1 MPAMSIDAATMST
14 VGPVEKRRWR
24 LRDRVRTEDR
34 PPSATV
40 PVAASRG
47 GEASGGGSG
56 PDEISP
62 LLLRTDP
69 DRRTALTPESRQ
81 LLRRLARR
89 SARAGD
95 LSPLGYNLTISHE
108 RKFMWFRVAKVGTRT
123 ILGHFEEYDV
133 ALDVHHAMRV
143 RYPTAAFEDYFKFA
157 FVRHPLDRFVSAWR
171 NKVVDNNYFEF
182 DPATHE
188 RMQQVEE
195 FARWTAGHDLSDLA
209 TADHHLA
216 LQTRLIDLTQVD
228 YVGRLETF
236 DDDFAAICERVG
248 VPATQA
254 RVRNR
259 TSPRDGAAQPVSDEL
274 RSLVG
279 EIYRRDFQVFGY

>member
-1 MPAMSIDAATMST
+1 MST

-24 LRDRVRTEDR
+24 LRDRARTQGE
-34 PPSATV
+34 PPSV
-40 PVAASRG
+40 
-47 GEASGGGSG
+47 EASG
-56 PDEISP
+56 PEQISP
-62 LLLRTDP
+62 LLLRTHP
-69 DRRTALTPESRQ
+69 DRRTALTPESQQ

-89 SARAGD
+89 SSRAGD

-108 RKFMWFRVAKVGTRT
+108 RKFLWFRVAKVGTRT
-123 ILGHFEEYDV
+123 ILGHFEDYDV
-133 ALDVHHAMRV
+133 KLDVHHAMRV
-143 RYPTAAFEDYFKFA
+143 RYPTAAFDGYFKFA

-171 NKVVDNNYFEF
+171 NKVLDSNYFEF

-188 RMQQVEE
+188 RMQHVEE
-195 FARWTAGHDLSDLA
+195 FARWTAEHDLSDLA

-236 DDDFAAICERVG
+236 DDDFAAIGERIG

-259 TSPRDGAAQPVSDEL
+259 SRPSDGAAQPVSDEL

-279 EIYRRDFQVFGY
+279 EIYRRDFQVLGYSSLQRRPWTAPAQG